1 VIMDQNQL
9 NTAIAT
15 QLGLLMIE
23 NQALKLQLQAARALL
38 EQLQSKQPPPVKVSN
53 EE

>member
-1 VIMDQNQL
+1 MDQNQL

-23 NQALKLQLQAARALL
+23 NQALKLQLQQMQARLTELESAARRNGDD
-38 EQLQSKQPPPVKVSN
+38 Q
-53 EE
+53 

>member
-1 VIMDQNQL
+1 MDQNQL

-23 NQALKLQLQAARALL
+23 NQALKLQLQQMQVRLTELESAARRSGND
-38 EQLQSKQPPPVKVSN
+38 Q
-53 EE
+53 